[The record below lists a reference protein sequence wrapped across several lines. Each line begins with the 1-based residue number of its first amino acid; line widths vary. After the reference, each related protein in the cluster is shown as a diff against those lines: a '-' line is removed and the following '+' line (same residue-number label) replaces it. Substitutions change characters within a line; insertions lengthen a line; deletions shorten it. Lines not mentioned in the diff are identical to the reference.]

1 MVQGGTL
8 RKRPV
13 LLAGVSI
20 EVLTAG
26 SFEPPAGEGIYNWLF
41 ACLEEPRPCLSVVVE
56 ERALGVG

>member
-1 MVQGGTL
+1 MA

-26 SFEPPAGEGIYNWLF
+26 SFEPPAWEGIYN
-41 ACLEEPRPCLSVVVE
+41 
-56 ERALGVG
+56 